1 MKAIRAFFAISLP
14 GSVQKRIWDI
24 LEPVRKL
31 TSAHFIRWTKPEHLH
46 ITLQFLQKLE
56 ADHISSL
63 IEGVR
68 NVLQGTGE
76 FQLDLGTLEWFPTPK
91 RPRLISLSVGPQDL
105 LRDLSVVIG
114 QVIGELN
121 YPVESRPFRGH
132 LTVGRVVNY
141 SSELQQLLQMTLPS
155 IPPVPIDELYLIES
169 KPDQDGSNY
178 LPLAQFNLIRNR

>member
-1 MKAIRAFFAISLP
+1 MNAIRAFFAISLP
-14 GSVQKRIWDI
+14 GSVQKNIWDI
-24 LEPVRKL
+24 LEPVRKS
-31 TSAHFIRWTKPEHLH
+31 TSACFIRWTKPEHLH

-68 NVLQGTGE
+68 NKLKSMEE

-91 RPRLISLSVGPQDL
+91 RPRLISLSVGPQCL
-105 LRDLSVVIG
+105 LRDLSMAIG

-141 SSELQQLLQMTLPS
+141 SSKLQQLPQMTLPS

-169 KPDQDGSNY
+169 KPDKNGSNY
-178 LPLAQFNLIRNR
+178 LSLAQFNLIHNR